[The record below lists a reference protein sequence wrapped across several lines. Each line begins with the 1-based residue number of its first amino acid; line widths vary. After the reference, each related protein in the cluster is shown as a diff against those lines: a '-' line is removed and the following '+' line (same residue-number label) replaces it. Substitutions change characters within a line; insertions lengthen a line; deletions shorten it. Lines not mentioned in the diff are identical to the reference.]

1 MRIIVTGAA
10 GQLGK
15 EITAY
20 LDQNTLYEVFPLV
33 KKELDITNEKMV
45 RRKITEINPDWIV
58 HCAAYTNVDEAEVDG
73 KNICWSVNKDGASYI
88 AKAAAFSK
96 SKVIYISTDY
106 VFDGRKQSEYQ
117 ENDETNP
124 LNEYGASKLA
134 GEKEILGNVLESYI
148 IRTSWV
154 FGKFGNNFVYTIL
167 NLAKTINEL
176 KVVNDQLGRPTF
188 AKDLAA
194 FIAYII
200 KSNPQTGIYH
210 FANENTTTWFN
221 FAKKILKD
229 REVQVVPVSSKE
241 FIQKA
246 VRPKHAILS
255 LKKTKAHFNIP
266 TWEDSLQNFM
276 SNSE

>member
-15 EITAY
+15 EITMY
-20 LDQNTLYEVFPLV
+20 LEQNSLYEVFPLA
-33 KKELDITNEKMV
+33 KSDLDITNEEMV
-45 RRKITEINPDWIV
+45 REKIADINPDWIV
-58 HCAAYTNVDEAEVDG
+58 HCAAYTNVDEAEVDD
-73 KNICWSVNKDGASYI
+73 KVLCWSVNKDGATYI
-88 AKAAAFSK
+88 AKAADLSK

-106 VFDGRKQSEYQ
+106 VFDGRKLCEYR

-134 GEKEILGNVLESYI
+134 GEKEIISNVVESYI

-154 FGKFGNNFVYTIL
+154 FGQFGKNFVNTML
-167 NLAKTINEL
+167 NLANTLKEL

-210 FANENTTTWFN
+210 FANENTTTWFDY
-221 FAKKILKD
+221 AKEILKD
-229 REVQVVPVSSKE
+229 QDVQIVPVTSKD
-241 FIQKA
+241 FFRKA
-246 VRPKHAILS
+246 IRPRHAILS
-255 LKKTKAHFNIP
+255 LEKTKTHFDIP
-266 TWEDSLQNFM
+266 TWEDSLKHFM
-276 SNSE
+276 NDLD